1 MSNAWTDFETYSD
14 YVKARSAEGRQVLPQ
29 LLWRAIKENN
39 PALVTRPIMN
49 PART

>member
-1 MSNAWTDFETYSD
+1 MTSSEFDTYAD
-14 YVKARSAEGRQVLPQ
+14 YVKARSAQGHQVLPG

-39 PALVTRPIMN
+39 PSLVTRPIMN